1 MTRELAET
9 DRRLNP
15 PRRGRGY
22 NRLWTAEEDAI
33 LVKYWKQRPC
43 RWIGHQILIETGSPR
58 SKNSVIGRAHILGLS
73 DPAPPA
79 PPPEPPKPP
88 VILPSPSVLARYA
101 AGLCAKCPSPHQPG
115 RYLCKECIE
124 IPPRKRPWT
133 GISGASGASSLW

>member
-1 MTRELAET
+1 MLKDT

-15 PRRGRGY
+15 PHRPAGY

-43 RWIGHQILIETGSPR
+43 RWIGDRMLIELGSPR
-58 SKNSVIGRAHILGLS
+58 TKNSVIGRAHILGLS
-73 DPAPPA
+73 DPKPPA

-88 VILPSPSVLARYA
+88 VILPTLEVITRYA

-115 RYLCKECIE
+115 RYLCAGCIE
-124 IPPRKRPWT
+124 TPLRKRPWT
-133 GISGASGASSLW
+133 GMSGASGASSLW